1 MIGLTDKTIIFLLY
15 YTLSGLLAYVIIFVK
30 EEELY
35 KIYPQLSM
43 RNINIFKIYALLL
56 GFVVLPLA
64 LILSFLSI
72 LKGDK

>member
-15 YTLSGLLAYVIIFVK
+15 YTISGLLAYVIIFVK

-35 KIYPQLSM
+35 KIYPQLR

-56 GFVVLPLA
+56 GFAVLPLA

>member
-64 LILSFLSI
+64 LILSFLSTS
-72 LKGDK
+72 KGDK